1 MIDLTDVREVKKFKS
16 NLELMFNTPQG
27 EEAMEVLEEICGW
40 YESVFSPMNK
50 DMVLINA
57 GKREVIA
64 TIKTII
70 KNSPEQIVALVQ
82 SKEGSDE

>member
-82 SKEGSDE
+82 SKEGSDG